1 MHVRLY
7 VPCVRTWHP
16 WRSEAPMGG
25 SPVTVVTDGGKLT
38 CGPWEPSLGP
48 VEEQQVF
55 FPAEPPL

>member
-1 MHVRLY
+1 MCPVC
-7 VPCVRTWHP
+7 VPGTHGGQKHP
-16 WRSEAPMGG
+16 WAGE

>member
-1 MHVRLY
+1 MY
-7 VPCVRTWHP
+7 VCMCPVCVPGTRGGQKHP
-16 WRSEAPMGG
+16 WGG

-48 VEEQQVF
+48 VEERQVF